1 MLGLGA
7 IAFASPWLLAAL
19 AALPALWWLLKVTPP
34 APRHV
39 RFPAIA
45 LLFDV
50 KEQEQTPHKT
60 PLWLVILRMILAA
73 LVILALARP
82 LLNPTT
88 QLTGSG
94 PLLLVV
100 DDGWASAGNWTARQ
114 RAMDSALGRAERAGR
129 PVMILPTAA
138 PADGAPL
145 GPSKLLSAQD
155 ARAIAQAMQPKPWP
169 VSRAAAREAADKI
182 DVPNGSASVVW
193 LSDGLEDGE
202 SRALAERL
210 QRFGS
215 LEVLRE
221 PVGRLARALP
231 PPTPDGALLV
241 ARVLRAD
248 GGGELPFV
256 LRGTGEG
263 GQVLLREQSAFRP
276 GERAHAVRLD
286 LPTELRN
293 RLTRL
298 SLEGEDSAGAVALLD
313 ERWRR
318 RPVGVVAPQLAAGQ
332 AQPLLSA
339 GYYLERALSPF
350 SEVRLGPVNE
360 LLKRGLAVLAVPDDA
375 PMTEAERGQI
385 KTWVEAGGTLLRFA
399 GPTLIEKPDDLLPI
413 ILRGGRSLGGAMSWA
428 QPATLA
434 PFAKESPF
442 FGLTTPPDVTI
453 ARQVLAEPE
462 LDLGEKTWAQL
473 ADGTPLV
480 TADKRGQGRIV
491 LVHTTA
497 TPEWSNLSLSG
508 LYVDM
513 LRRITALSSGIAEG
527 GGARA
532 LPPLQTLDGF
542 GRLQAPPSNASAL
555 SAEMVAQLGN
565 LASGQFNRAS
575 PTGGQP
581 NNGQGGQRVTPSPA
595 HPPGLYGNDSARVA
609 LNLAAGLTELRPIGA
624 LPSGVIDGAYA
635 ESRERDLRPWFFA
648 LALLLA
654 IADLWIGLGLRGLVP
669 VPNWKRDVLK
679 TRTVKVAIA
688 LLLLGGALALAGPA
702 FAQGAVA
709 PGAIDESFALEA
721 SETTRLAFVQTGDSE
736 VDRIS
741 RAGMLGLG
749 LILRNRTSVEP
760 DAPIGVDIERDELTF
775 FPWLYWPMTDAQA
788 PPSAQARDR
797 LVAFLRSG
805 GTILFD
811 TRDQQY
817 GGLSVQGGFGPS
829 GPGGQKLR
837 EILAGLDVPTLIQT
851 PSDHILTKAF
861 YLIQDFPGR
870 WQGSQLWVEQ
880 SDSAANDG
888 VATIIIGGND
898 WAGAWASDANLRPLL
913 PVTPGGEQQR
923 EMAYRF
929 GVNLV
934 MYVLTG
940 NYKADQVHVPS
951 ILERL
956 GQ

>member
-7 IAFASPWLLAAL
+7 LAFASPWLLAAL

-114 RAMDSALGRAERAGR
+114 RAMEGALGRAERAGR

-145 GPSKLLSAQD
+145 AASKLMAAQD
-155 ARAIAQAMQPKPWP
+155 ARSVAQAMQPKPWP

-182 DVPNGSASVVW
+182 ELPNGSASVVW

-202 SRALAERL
+202 SRAFAERL

-215 LEVLRE
+215 LEVFRE
-221 PVGRLARALP
+221 PTGRLARALP

-263 GQVLLREQSAFRP
+263 GQVLLREESAFAA
-276 GERAHAVRLD
+276 GERSHDVRLD

-298 SLEGEDSAGAVALLD
+298 AIEGEESAGAVALLD

-339 GYYLERALSPF
+339 GYYLERALAPF

-399 GPTLIEKPDDLLPI
+399 GPHLIDKPDDLLPI

-434 PFAKESPF
+434 PFGKDSPF

-513 LRRITALSSGIAEG
+513 LRRITARSSGIAEG

-555 SAEMVAQLGN
+555 PAEMVAQLGN
-565 LASGQFNRAS
+565 LASGQFS
-575 PTGGQP
+575 TGQTS
-581 NNGQGGQRVTPSPA
+581 QRVTPSPA

-609 LNLAAGLTELRPIGA
+609 LNLAAGLTELRPMGA
-624 LPSGVIDGAYA
+624 LPSGVIDSAYA

-679 TRTVKVAIA
+679 TRAAKAVIA
-688 LLLLGGALALAGPA
+688 LLLIGGAMAFAIPA
-702 FAQGAVA
+702 FAQAPVA
-709 PGAIDESFALEA
+709 GAIDEGFALEA
-721 SETTRLAFVQTGDSE
+721 SETTRLAFVQTGDAE

-741 RAGMLGLG
+741 RAGLLGLG
-749 LILRNRTSVEP
+749 LVLRNRTSVEP
-760 DAPIGVDIERDELTF
+760 DAPIGVDIERDELSF
-775 FPWLYWPMTDAQA
+775 FPLLYWPMTDAQPA
-788 PPSAQARDR
+788 PSAQARDK

-817 GGLSVQGGFGPS
+817 GGLTIQGGFGPG

-837 EILAGLDVPTLIQT
+837 EILSGLDVPTLIQT
-851 PSDHILTKAF
+851 PPDHILTKAF

-870 WQGSQLWVEQ
+870 WQGGQLWVEQ

-888 VATIIIGGND
+888 VASIIIGSND
-898 WAGAWASDANLRPLL
+898 WAGAWASDANLRPIL

>member
-1 MLGLGA
+1 MLNLGF
-7 IAFASPWLLAAL
+7 IAFSAPWLLAAL

-34 APRHV
+34 APRHQ

-82 LLNPTT
+82 LLNPQT

-100 DDGWASAGNWTARQ
+100 DDGWAAAGNWQARQ
-114 RAMDSALGRAERAGR
+114 RAMDAALGRAERAAR
-129 PVMILPTAA
+129 PVMVLPTAS
-138 PADGAPL
+138 PADGSPL
-145 GPSKLLSAQD
+145 AASKLMSAQD
-155 ARAIAQAMQPKPWP
+155 ARSLVQAMQPKPWA
-169 VSRAAAREAADKI
+169 VNRAAAREAADKLEL
-182 DVPNGSASVVW
+182 PNGTASVLW
-193 LSDGLEDGE
+193 LSDGLEASGQDNE

-215 LEVLRE
+215 LEVLRD
-221 PVGRLARALP
+221 PAGRLARALP

-248 GGGELPFV
+248 AGGELPFV

-263 GQVLLREQSAFRP
+263 GQTLLREESAFRD
-276 GERAHAVRLD
+276 GERSHDVRLD

-298 SLEGEDSAGAVALLD
+298 SIDGEESAGAVALLD

-339 GYYLERALSPF
+339 GFYLERALAPF
-350 SEVRLGPVNE
+350 SEVRLGPVSE
-360 LLKRGLAVLAVPDDA
+360 LLKRGLAVLALPDDA
-375 PMTEAERGQI
+375 PMTEAEREQI
-385 KTWVEAGGTLLRFA
+385 KKWIEAGGTLLRFA
-399 GPTLIEKPDDLLPI
+399 GPRLVDKPDDLLPI
-413 ILRGGRSLGGAMSWA
+413 VLRGGRSLGGAMSWA

-434 PFAKESPF
+434 PFAKDSPF

-453 ARQVLAEPE
+453 ARQVLAEPA

-473 ADGTPLV
+473 EDGTPLV
-480 TADKRGQGRIV
+480 TAEKRGQGRIV

-497 TPEWSNLSLSG
+497 TPEWSNLALSG
-508 LYVDM
+508 LFVDL
-513 LRRITALSSGIAEG
+513 LRRVTALSSGVADG
-527 GGARA
+527 AGARA
-532 LPPLQTLDGF
+532 LAPLQTLDGF
-542 GRLQAPPSNASAL
+542 GRLQSPPSNAAAL
-555 SAEMVAQLGN
+555 SAEQVAQLGN
-565 LASGQFNRAS
+565 LTQAGQTA
-575 PTGGQP
+575 
-581 NNGQGGQRVTPSPA
+581 QRIATSPA

-609 LNLAAGLTELRPIGA
+609 LNLAAGMTELKAMGP
-624 LPSGVIDGAYA
+624 LPSGVIDGAYS

-669 VPNWKRDVLK
+669 TPHWKRDVLR
-679 TRTVKVAIA
+679 TRGAKAALA
-688 LLLLGGALALAGPA
+688 LLILGGAALLALPA
-702 FAQGAVA
+702 FAQNA
-709 PGAIDESFALEA
+709 PPSSANSINEGFALDA

-741 RAGMLGLG
+741 RAGLLGLG
-749 LILRNRTSVEP
+749 LVLRNRTSVEP
-760 DAPIGVDIERDELTF
+760 DAPMGVDIERDDLSF
-775 FPWLYWPMTDAQA
+775 FPLLYWPMTNVQSA
-788 PPSAQARDR
+788 PSAAARDK
-797 LVAFLRSG
+797 LVAFLRNG

-817 GGLSVQGGFGPS
+817 GGLNVQGSFAPS
-829 GPGGQKLR
+829 GPGAQKLR
-837 EILAGLDVPTLIQT
+837 DILQGLDVPSLIPT
-851 PSDHILTKAF
+851 PDDHILTKAF

-870 WQGSQLWVEQ
+870 WQGGQLWVEQ
-880 SDSAANDG
+880 SGSAANDG
-888 VATIIIGGND
+888 VASIIIGSND
-898 WAGAWASDANLRPLL
+898 WAGAWASNENLRPLL

>member
-1 MLGLGA
+1 MLGLGVL
-7 IAFASPWLLAAL
+7 AFASPWLLAAL
-19 AALPALWWLLKVTPP
+19 AALPGLWWLLKVTPP

-100 DDGWASAGNWTARQ
+100 DDGWAAAANWTARQ
-114 RAMDSALGRAERAGR
+114 RAMDGALGRAERAGR
-129 PVMILPTAA
+129 AVMILPTAA

-145 GPSKLLSAQD
+145 APSKLLSAQD

-169 VSRAAAREAADKI
+169 VSRAAARDAADKLEL
-182 DVPNGSASVVW
+182 PNGSASVVW

-215 LEVLRE
+215 LEVFRE

-263 GQVLLREQSAFRP
+263 GQVLLREEAAFAP
-276 GERAHAVRLD
+276 GERSHQVRLD

-298 SLEGEDSAGAVALLD
+298 SLEGEESAGAVALLD

-339 GYYLERALSPF
+339 GYYLERALAPF
-350 SEVRLGPVNE
+350 SEVRLGPVGE
-360 LLKRGLAVLAVPDDA
+360 LLKRGLAVLALPDDA

-399 GPTLIEKPDDLLPI
+399 GPTLIDKPDDLLPI
-413 ILRGGRSLGGAMSWA
+413 TLRGGRSLGGAMSWA

-434 PFAKESPF
+434 PFAKDSPF

-542 GRLQAPPSNASAL
+542 GRLQAPPSNAGAL
-555 SAEMVAQLGN
+555 SADMVAQLGN
-565 LASGQFNRAS
+565 LAAGPFD
-575 PTGGQP
+575 GGAAT
-581 NNGQGGQRVTPSPA
+581 GGQRVTPSPV

-669 VPNWKRDVLK
+669 IPNWKRDVLK
-679 TRTVKVAIA
+679 TRAVKAAIA
-688 LLLLGGALALAGPA
+688 LLLLGGALALAVPAFAPHPA
-702 FAQGAVA
+702 FAQGPVT

-721 SETTRLAFVQTGDSE
+721 SETTRLAFVRTGDAE
-736 VDRIS
+736 VDRLS
-741 RAGMLGLG
+741 RAGLLGLG

-775 FPWLYWPMTDAQA
+775 FPWLYWPMTDAQT
-788 PPSAQARDR
+788 PPSARARDK

>member
-1 MLGLGA
+1 MLNLGLL
-7 IAFASPWLLAAL
+7 AFSSPWLLMAL
-19 AALPALWWLLKVTPP
+19 GALPALWWLLKVTPP

-82 LLNPTT
+82 LLNPQT

-94 PLLLVV
+94 PLLIVV
-100 DDGWASAGNWTARQ
+100 DDGWASAGNWPARQ
-114 RAMDSALGRAERAGR
+114 RAMDAALGRAERAGR
-129 PVMILPTAA
+129 TVMILPTAA
-138 PADGAPL
+138 PADGSPL
-145 GPSKLLSAQD
+145 AASKLMAAQD
-155 ARAIAQAMQPKPWP
+155 ARSVAQAMQPKPWP
-169 VSRAAAREAADKI
+169 VSRAAARDVADKL
-182 DVPNGSASVVW
+182 DLANGSASVLW
-193 LSDGLEDGE
+193 LADGLEDGE

-221 PVGRLARALP
+221 TVGRLARALP
-231 PPTPDGALLV
+231 PPTPDGAMLV
-241 ARVLRAD
+241 ARLLRAD

-256 LRGTGEG
+256 LRGTSEN
-263 GQVLLREQSAFRP
+263 GQVLLREDSAFRD
-276 GERAHAVRLD
+276 GERSHELRLD

-298 SLEGEDSAGAVALLD
+298 AIEGEESAGAVALLD

-318 RPVGVVAPQLAAGQ
+318 RPVGIVAPQLAAGQ

-339 GYYLERALSPF
+339 GYYLERALGPF
-350 SEVRLGPVNE
+350 SEVRLGPAGE

-385 KTWVEAGGTLLRFA
+385 QTWVEAGGTLLRFA
-399 GPTLIEKPDDLLPI
+399 GPTLIARPDDLLPI
-413 ILRGGRSLGGAMSWA
+413 TLRGGRSLGGAMSWA

-434 PFAKESPF
+434 PFAKDSPF
-442 FGLTTPPDVTI
+442 FGLPTPTDVTI

-462 LDLGEKTWAQL
+462 LTIGEKTWAQL
-473 ADGTPLV
+473 DDGTPLV
-480 TADKRGQGRIV
+480 TADRRGQGRIV

-513 LRRITALSSGIAEG
+513 LRRIVALSSGVADG
-527 GGARA
+527 AGARA

-555 SAEMVAQLGN
+555 PAEMVAQLGN
-565 LASGQFNRAS
+565 LASGLTA
-575 PTGGQP
+575 
-581 NNGQGGQRVTPSPA
+581 QRIATSPA

-609 LNLAAGLTELRPIGA
+609 LNLAAGMTELRPMGP

-635 ESRERDLRPWFFA
+635 ESRERDLRPWLFA
-648 LALLLA
+648 IALLLA

-669 VPNWKRDVLK
+669 TPNWKRDVLK
-679 TRTVKVAIA
+679 SRTAKAALA
-688 LLLLGGALALAGPA
+688 LLLLGGTLAFAFPA
-702 FAQGAVA
+702 YMPAPAYAQGAVS
-709 PGAIDESFALEA
+709 PRAIDEGFALEA
-721 SETTRLAFVQTGDSE
+721 SEATRLAFVQTGDSE
-736 VDRIS
+736 VDRVS
-741 RAGMLGLG
+741 RAGLLGLG

-760 DAPIGVDIERDELTF
+760 EAPLGVDIERDELNF
-775 FPWLYWPMTDAQA
+775 FPLLYWPMTDSQA
-788 PPSAQARDR
+788 APSPQARDK

-805 GTILFD
+805 GTIFFD

-817 GGLSVQGGFGPS
+817 GGLNVQGSFAPS
-829 GPGGQKLR
+829 GPGAQKLR
-837 EILAGLDVPTLIQT
+837 EILGGLDVPTLIQ
-851 PSDHILTKAF
+851 PPPDHILTKAF

-870 WQGSQLWVEQ
+870 WQGGQLWVEQ

-888 VATIIIGGND
+888 VASIIIGGND

-923 EMAYRF
+923 ETAYRF

>member
-1 MLGLGA
+1 MLNLGFL
-7 IAFASPWLLAAL
+7 AFSSPWLLAGL

-34 APRHV
+34 APRHM

-82 LLNPTT
+82 LLNPQTE
-88 QLTGSG
+88 LSGNG

-100 DDGWASAGNWTARQ
+100 DDGWASAANWSARQ
-114 RAMDSALGRAERAGR
+114 RALDAALGRAERANR

-138 PADGAPL
+138 PADGSPLAP
-145 GPSKLLSAQD
+145 SRLLTAQD
-155 ARAIAQAMQPKPWP
+155 ARSVAQAMQPKPWP
-169 VSRAAAREAADKI
+169 VNRAAAREAAEKI
-182 DVPNGSASVVW
+182 ELPGGTAGVLW
-193 LSDGLEDGE
+193 LSDGLEDGG

-221 PVGRLARALP
+221 PAGRLARALP

-241 ARVLRAD
+241 ARALRAD
-248 GGGELPFV
+248 PAGELSFV
-256 LRGTGEG
+256 VRGTGEN
-263 GQVLLREQSAFRP
+263 GQALLREEATFRD
-276 GERAHAVRLD
+276 GERSREVRLD

-298 SLEGEDSAGAVALLD
+298 SIEGEESAGAVALLD

-318 RPVGVVAPQLAAGQ
+318 RPVGIVAPQLAAGQ

-339 GYYLERALSPF
+339 GYYLERALAPF
-350 SEVRLGPVNE
+350 SEVRVGPAGE

-375 PMTEAERGQI
+375 PMTEAERGLI
-385 KTWVEAGGTLLRFA
+385 AKWVEGGGTLLRFA
-399 GPTLIEKPDDLLPI
+399 GPTLIERPDELLPI
-413 ILRGGRSLGGAMSWA
+413 VLRGGRSLGGAMSWA
-428 QPATLA
+428 QPAPLA

-442 FGLTTPPDVTI
+442 FGLPTPPDVTI

-462 LDLGEKTWAQL
+462 LTLGEKTWAQL
-473 ADGTPLV
+473 EDGTPLV

-491 LVHTTA
+491 LIHTTA

-508 LYVDM
+508 LYVEM
-513 LRRITALSSGIAEG
+513 LRRLVAISSGVADG
-527 GGARA
+527 AGARA
-532 LPPLQTLDGF
+532 LPPLQTLDGY
-542 GRLQAPPSNASAL
+542 GRLQAPPSNAAAL
-555 SAEMVAQLGN
+555 PAELVAQLGN
-565 LASGQFNRAS
+565 LASGQ
-575 PTGGQP
+575 P
-581 NNGQGGQRVTPSPA
+581 GQRVATSPA

-609 LNLAAGLTELRPIGA
+609 LNLAAGMTELTPMGA
-624 LPSGVIDGAYA
+624 LPGGVIDGAYA
-635 ESRERDLRPWFFA
+635 ESRERDLRPWLFA
-648 LALLLA
+648 IALLLA

-669 VPNWKRDVLK
+669 VPNWKRDMVRSPRGK
-679 TRTVKVAIA
+679 MGAKAAIA
-688 LLLLGGALALAGPA
+688 LLVFGGSFALAVSAY
-702 FAQGAVA
+702 AQGAINA
-709 PGAIDESFALEA
+709 GAIDEGFALEA

-741 RAGMLGLG
+741 RAGLLGLG
-749 LILRNRTSVEP
+749 LVLRNRTSVEP
-760 DAPIGVDIERDELTF
+760 DAPMGVDIERDDLSF
-775 FPWLYWPMTDAQA
+775 FPLLYWPMTDAQA
-788 PPSAQARDR
+788 PPSPAARDK

-805 GTILFD
+805 GTIFFD

-817 GGLSVQGGFGPS
+817 GGLSIQGGLAPT

-837 EILAGLDVPTLIQT
+837 DVLQGLDVPTLIQT
-851 PSDHILTKAF
+851 PPDHILTKAF

-870 WQGSQLWVEQ
+870 WQGGQLWVEQ

-888 VATIIIGGND
+888 VASIIIGGND
-898 WAGAWASDANLRPLL
+898 WAGAWASDGNLRPLL

-923 EMAYRF
+923 ETAYRF

>member
-1 MLGLGA
+1 MLNLGL
-7 IAFASPWLLAAL
+7 IAFSTPWLLAAL

-82 LLNPTT
+82 LLNPQT

-100 DDGWASAGNWTARQ
+100 DDGWAAAGNWPARQ
-114 RAMDSALGRAERAGR
+114 RAMDGALGRAERAGR

-138 PADGAPL
+138 PAGGEPL
-145 GPSKLLSAQD
+145 AASKLMAAQD
-155 ARAIAQAMQPKPWP
+155 ARGIAQAMQPKPWP
-169 VSRAAAREAADKI
+169 VNRAAAREVVEKLDL
-182 DVPNGSASVVW
+182 PNGSASVIW
-193 LSDGLEDGE
+193 FADGLEANGQDGE

-248 GGGELPFV
+248 PGGDLPFV
-256 LRGTGEG
+256 LRGTGEN
-263 GQVLLREQSAFRP
+263 GQVLLREESAFRA
-276 GERAHAVRLD
+276 GQRSQDVRLD

-298 SLEGEDSAGAVALLD
+298 AIEGEESAGAVALLD

-318 RPVGVVAPQLAAGQ
+318 RPVGIVAPQLAAGQ

-339 GYYLERALSPF
+339 GYYLERALGPF
-350 SEVRLGPVNE
+350 SEVRIGPAGE

-375 PMTEAERGQI
+375 PMTETERGQI

-399 GPTLIEKPDDLLPI
+399 GPVLIDKPDDLLPI
-413 ILRGGRSLGGAMSWA
+413 ILRGGRSLGGAMSWT

-434 PFAKESPF
+434 PFAKDSPF
-442 FGLTTPPDVTI
+442 FGLSTPPDVTI
-453 ARQVLAEPE
+453 ARQVLAEP
-462 LDLGEKTWAQL
+462 DLNLSEKTWAQL
-473 ADGTPLV
+473 EDGTPLV
-480 TADKRGQGRIV
+480 TTEKRGQGRIV

-513 LRRITALSSGIAEG
+513 LRRIVALSSGVAEG
-527 GGARA
+527 GSARA

-565 LASGQFNRAS
+565 IASGQ
-575 PTGGQP
+575 TT
-581 NNGQGGQRVTPSPA
+581 QRVSTSPI

-609 LNLAAGLTELRPIGA
+609 LNLAAGMTELRPMGA

-648 LALLLA
+648 IALLLA

-669 VPNWKRDVLK
+669 TPNWKRNVLK
-679 TRTVKVAIA
+679 TRAAKAVVA
-688 LLLLGGALALAGPA
+688 LLIFGGTIAFAIPA
-702 FAQGAVA
+702 FAQGAIT
-709 PGAIDESFALEA
+709 PGAIDEGFALDA

-741 RAGMLGLG
+741 RAGLLGLG

-760 DAPIGVDIERDELTF
+760 DAPIGVDIERDELNF
-775 FPWLYWPMTDAQA
+775 FPLLYWPMSDGQA
-788 PPSAQARDR
+788 APSPRARDK

-805 GTILFD
+805 GTIFFD

-817 GGLSVQGGFGPS
+817 GSLTVQGGFGPG

-851 PSDHILTKAF
+851 PPDHILTKAF
-861 YLIQDFPGR
+861 YLIQEFPGR
-870 WQGSQLWVEQ
+870 WQGGQLWVEQ

-888 VATIIIGGND
+888 VASIIIGGND

-923 EMAYRF
+923 ETAYRF

-934 MYVLTG
+934 MYILTG

>member
-114 RAMDSALGRAERAGR
+114 RAMDGALGRAERAGR

-145 GPSKLLSAQD
+145 APSKLLSAQD

-182 DVPNGSASVVW
+182 ELPNDSASVVW

-215 LEVLRE
+215 LEIFRE

-263 GQVLLREQSAFRP
+263 DQVLLREESAFAP
-276 GERAHAVRLD
+276 GERSHNVRLD

-497 TPEWSNLSLSG
+497 TSEWSNLSLSG

-555 SAEMVAQLGN
+555 PAEMVAQLGN
-565 LASGQFNRAS
+565 LASGQFKGAS
-575 PTGGQP
+575 PAGGQP
-581 NNGQGGQRVTPSPA
+581 NQRVTPSPA

-624 LPSGVIDGAYA
+624 LPSGVIDSAYA

-679 TRTVKVAIA
+679 TRTVKAALA

-741 RAGMLGLG
+741 RAGLLGLG

-775 FPWLYWPMTDAQA
+775 FPWLYWPMSDAQA

>member
-1 MLGLGA
+1 MLNLGL
-7 IAFASPWLLAAL
+7 IAFSTPWLLAAL

-34 APRHV
+34 APRHM

-82 LLNPTT
+82 LLNPQTE
-88 QLTGSG
+88 LSGSG

-100 DDGWASAGNWTARQ
+100 DDGWASAANWPARE
-114 RAMDSALGRAERAGR
+114 RAMDAALGRAERANR

-138 PADGAPL
+138 PADGSPLAP
-145 GPSKLLSAQD
+145 SRLLTAQD
-155 ARAIAQAMQPKPWP
+155 ARSIAQAMRPKPWP
-169 VSRAAAREAADKI
+169 VNRAAAREAADKI
-182 DVPNGSASVVW
+182 ELPGGSASVVW

-221 PVGRLARALP
+221 PAGRLARALP

-241 ARVLRAD
+241 ARALRAD
-248 GGGELPFV
+248 AAGELSFV
-256 LRGTGEG
+256 LRGTGEN
-263 GQVLLREQSAFRP
+263 GQALLREEAMFRD
-276 GERAHAVRLD
+276 GERSREVRLD

-298 SLEGEDSAGAVALLD
+298 SIEGEESAGAVALLD

-318 RPVGVVAPQLAAGQ
+318 RPVGIVAPQLAAGQ

-339 GYYLERALSPF
+339 GYYLERALAPF
-350 SEVRLGPVNE
+350 SEVRIGPASE

-375 PMTEAERGQI
+375 PMTEAERALI
-385 KTWVEAGGTLLRFA
+385 AKWVEGGGTLLRFA
-399 GPTLIEKPDDLLPI
+399 GPTLIERPDELLPI
-413 ILRGGRSLGGAMSWA
+413 VLRGGRSLGGAMSWA
-428 QPATLA
+428 QPAPLA
-434 PFAKESPF
+434 PFAKDSPF
-442 FGLTTPPDVTI
+442 FGLPTPRDVTI

-462 LDLGEKTWAQL
+462 VTLGEKTWAQL
-473 ADGTPLV
+473 EDGTPLV

-491 LVHTTA
+491 LIHTTA

-508 LYVDM
+508 LYVEM
-513 LRRITALSSGIAEG
+513 LRRLVAISSGVADG
-527 GGARA
+527 AGARA

-542 GRLQAPPSNASAL
+542 GRLQAPPSNAAAL
-555 SAEMVAQLGN
+555 PAEMVAQLGN
-565 LASGQFNRAS
+565 LASGQ
-575 PTGGQP
+575 TT
-581 NNGQGGQRVTPSPA
+581 QRVATSPA

-609 LNLAAGLTELRPIGA
+609 LNLAAGMTELRPIGA
-624 LPSGVIDGAYA
+624 LPGGVIDGAYA
-635 ESRERDLRPWFFA
+635 DSRERDLRPWLFA
-648 LALLLA
+648 IALLLA
-654 IADLWIGLGLRGLVP
+654 IADLWIGLGLRGLVR

-679 TRTVKVAIA
+679 TRAAKAAIVLLMFGGAVAIA
-688 LLLLGGALALAGPA
+688 IPA
-702 FAQGAVA
+702 FAQGAIS
-709 PGAIDESFALEA
+709 PGAIGTNAIDEGFALEA

-741 RAGMLGLG
+741 RAGLLGLG
-749 LILRNRTSVEP
+749 LVLRNRTSVEP
-760 DAPIGVDIERDELTF
+760 DAPMGVDIERDDLSF
-775 FPWLYWPMTDAQA
+775 FPLLYWPMTDAQA
-788 PPSAQARDR
+788 PPSAAARDK
-797 LVAFLRSG
+797 LVAFLRNG
-805 GTILFD
+805 GTIFFD

-817 GGLSVQGGFGPS
+817 GGLSIQGGLAPT

-837 EILAGLDVPTLIQT
+837 DVLQGLDVPTLIQT
-851 PSDHILTKAF
+851 PPDHILTKAF

-870 WQGSQLWVEQ
+870 WQGGQLWVEQ

-888 VATIIIGGND
+888 VASIIIGGND
-898 WAGAWASDANLRPLL
+898 WAGAWASDGNLRPLL

-923 EMAYRF
+923 ETAYRF

>member
-114 RAMDSALGRAERAGR
+114 RAMDGALGRAERAGR

-145 GPSKLLSAQD
+145 APSKLLSAQD

-182 DVPNGSASVVW
+182 ELPNDSASVVW

-215 LEVLRE
+215 LEVFRE

-248 GGGELPFV
+248 GSGELPFV

-263 GQVLLREQSAFRP
+263 GQVLLREESAFQP

-298 SLEGEDSAGAVALLD
+298 SLEGEESAGTVALLD

-399 GPTLIEKPDDLLPI
+399 GPALIEKPDDLLPI
-413 ILRGGRSLGGAMSWA
+413 TLRGGRSLGGAMSWA

-565 LASGQFNRAS
+565 LASGQFNGGS

-581 NNGQGGQRVTPSPA
+581 NQRVTPSPA

-609 LNLAAGLTELRPIGA
+609 LNLAAGLTELRPMGA
-624 LPSGVIDGAYA
+624 LPSGVIDSAYA

-669 VPNWKRDVLK
+669 VPNWRRDLLK
-679 TRTVKVAIA
+679 TRGAKAALA
-688 LLLLGGALALAGPA
+688 LLLLGGTLAFAGPA

-741 RAGMLGLG
+741 RAGLLGLG

-775 FPWLYWPMTDAQA
+775 FPWLYWPMTDTQT
-788 PPSAQARDR
+788 PPSAQARDK

-923 EMAYRF
+923 ETAYRF